1 MQSGRDPL
9 ARKKQAG
16 IQRDTGPGERRVINV
31 Q

>member
-9 ARKKQAG
+9 AGTKRAG
-16 IQRDTGPGERRVINV
+16 IRRDTGPGGLRVINV